1 VSSPELLRWAEI
13 DLAAVGHNVGQ
24 LRARLS
30 QGTVLAAV
38 VKANGYGHGAVQ
50 VAQAAVAA
58 GAEWLCVATA
68 GEAAELRGG
77 GLRAPILNM
86 GPTLR
91 GDAEAA
97 VAWGIRCCVYEREGI
112 ELLAQAAAAAGR
124 PLAVHLK
131 VDTGM
136 SRLGAPLGETLEL
149 ARLIETAPYLRLEAL
164 WTHLAEADDA
174 NSPRSG
180 GQLARFLAEVDL
192 VRRAGI
198 KPPMLHCASSAAAL
212 LNPPAHLSLVRCGL
226 PIYGYSSTAAPVPG
240 LELRPVMTW
249 KSRVVAVRR
258 LAVGDRVG
266 YGGTFIAEAPMVAA
280 TVALG
285 YADGYSRRL
294 SNQGRMLVGGSVAPV
309 VGRVSM
315 DFVTL
320 DVTDVSGVAVGD
332 EVVVIGRQG
341 KAFIGADEM
350 ARSLDTIAW
359 EVLATVGA
367 RVIRVPVLVEAPPS
381 PPDPSPPDASPPLA
395 RVRDAV

>member
-1 VSSPELLRWAEI
+1 
-13 DLAAVGHNVGQ
+13 
-24 LRARLS
+24 
-30 QGTVLAAV
+30 
-38 VKANGYGHGAVQ
+38 
-50 VAQAAVAA
+50 
-58 GAEWLCVATA
+58 
-68 GEAAELRGG
+68 
-77 GLRAPILNM
+77 M

-97 VAWGIRCCVYEREGI
+97 VARGIRCCVYEREGI

-174 NSPRSG
+174 DLPAAPRK
-180 GQLARFLAEVDL
+180 LARFLAGGGRPGAA
-192 VRRAGI
+192 RRHQASNASLRQLRGRALEPAGA
-198 KPPMLHCASSAAAL
+198 LSS
-212 LNPPAHLSLVRCGL
+212 VRCGL

-266 YGGTFIAEAPMVAA
+266 YGGTFSAEAPMVAA

-320 DVTDVSGVAVGD
+320 DVTNVSGVAVGD

-341 KAFIGADEM
+341 NAFIGADEM
-350 ARSLDTIAW
+350 ARSLGTIAW

-367 RVIRVPVLVEAPPS
+367 RVIRVPVPVDAP
-381 PPDPSPPDASPPLA
+381 PSPPDASPPFA
-395 RVRDAV
+395 RVSDAV